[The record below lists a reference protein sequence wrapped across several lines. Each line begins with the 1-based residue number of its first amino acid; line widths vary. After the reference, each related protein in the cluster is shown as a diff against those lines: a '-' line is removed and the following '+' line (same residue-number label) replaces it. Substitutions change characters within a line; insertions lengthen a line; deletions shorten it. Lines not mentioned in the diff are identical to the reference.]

1 MSQSYAES
9 LLSPSGSA
17 DDQIPASS
25 TTATEV
31 PSNGTSV
38 GAQPSAARKPRVAL
52 ACKRCKRR
60 KQRCDGARP
69 VCRSCERAG
78 VACAYERTLRPQY
91 PGGKSA

>member
-17 DDQIPASS
+17 DDHIPASS
-25 TTATEV
+25 TATEI
-31 PSNGTSV
+31 PSNSTGVGT
-38 GAQPSAARKPRVAL
+38 QPAAARKPRVAL

-60 KQRCDGARP
+60 KQRCNGARP

>member
-25 TTATEV
+25 TAIEI
-31 PSNGTSV
+31 PSNSTSA
-38 GAQPSAARKPRVAL
+38 GAQRKPRVAL